1 MAALPSLMV
10 LLTGCFCR
18 NARSSRRSLCEKPA
32 IPVGDVCKRQSTAEL
47 WGTSGFDSS
56 GSFSIFLNYEH
67 PPFTVW
73 ELFLHTSILFK
84 TTTNVC
90 VYHCQKKLSRLQKA
104 IVKCRSNK
112 VSHWLIQISR
122 SFLLQLMSLV
132 SF

>member
-18 NARSSRRSLCEKPA
+18 NTRSSRRSLCEKPA
-32 IPVGDVCKRQSTAEL
+32 IPVGDVCKGQSTAEL

-73 ELFLHTSILFK
+73 ELFLHTAILFK

-90 VYHCQKKLSRLQKA
+90 VYHCQKLSRLQKA
-104 IVKCRSNK
+104 IVKSRSNK
-112 VSHWLIQISR
+112 ISHWLIQISR

>member
-10 LLTGCFCR
+10 LLTGFFCR
-18 NARSSRRSLCEKPA
+18 NARSSRRFLCEKPA

-56 GSFSIFLNYEH
+56 GSFSIFLSYEH

-73 ELFLHTSILFK
+73 ELLLHTSILFK

-90 VYHCQKKLSRLQKA
+90 TIAKKLFRLQKA